1 MLADP
6 KNSLEEG
13 NPETKTI
20 HVKQTH
26 PNSNE
31 IHDAD
36 SEDIGHLPKSVDQK
50 IGISYRFQICNVKIK
65 ETKIHT
71 VLCVLVDKEY
81 GLCFTCME
89 RKNFKDL
96 SKSLCTSI

>member
-1 MLADP
+1 MLAGP
-6 KNSLEEG
+6 KNSLEEE

-36 SEDIGHLPKSVDQK
+36 SEDTGHLPKS
-50 IGISYRFQICNVKIK
+50 
-65 ETKIHT
+65 
-71 VLCVLVDKEY
+71 
-81 GLCFTCME
+81 
-89 RKNFKDL
+89 
-96 SKSLCTSI
+96 